1 MINRSLTKLALAL
14 AAGAF
19 VSVAQA
25 KPTLKEVTDA
35 TEAAAAKAPD
45 QAASIVEEK
54 VKETPEYACPIIK
67 AAVKGAKLQ
76 KEDETDLV
84 AAALKAAPEKA
95 PEIRACLGNGKVAGG
110 KNPVVKEEPAGK
122 GPVTGPTTGPTDG
135 ADYDNWN
142 QYPGVVGTYLSSPAN
157 GSGTPTDKTEV
168 IVVTEVEEV
177 IVRKVVSRPA
187 SRS

>member
-14 AAGAF
+14 AAGVF

-25 KPTLKEVTDA
+25 KPTLKEVTEA

-110 KNPVVKEEPAGK
+110 KNPVSGK
-122 GPVTGPTTGPTDG
+122 DPVSGTTDPTTGQTDG
-135 ADYDNWN
+135 PYDGWN
-142 QYPGVVGTYLSSPAN
+142 QYPGVVGTYLSTPAN
-157 GSGTPTDKTEV
+157 GSGTPATETTVVEV
-168 IVVTEVEEV
+168 ITETEEV
-177 IVRKVVSRPA
+177 IVRQVVSVPA

>member
-14 AAGAF
+14 AAGVF

-67 AAVKGAKLQ
+67 AAAKGAKLQ

-110 KNPVVKEEPAGK
+110 KNPVGKEPVGK
-122 GPVTGPTTGPTDG
+122 GPVTGPTTGSTDG
-135 ADYDNWN
+135 TDYDNWN

-157 GSGTPTDKTEV
+157 GSGTPTGEPEV
-168 IVVTEVEEV
+168 IVVTETEEV
-177 IVRKVVSRPA
+177 IVKKVVSRPV